1 MMVTFIVT
9 TCLTGTFWS
18 GEEKRVQEYIT
29 AILRLQ
35 ECISDIP
42 GVRIILVE
50 GNGPRK
56 TFLDDFGIEILY
68 THHNKLHISN
78 YGLKEYLDIMSV
90 IHHYQ
95 IPDDEMVVKITGR
108 YVLEKDSHFIKVLK
122 WTNRP
127 ENKDVF
133 DCLIRYGRFERKN
146 QDLEKRNINYCV
158 SGLIGLRC
166 KYFKQLDFLAGK
178 SCVDRHFEE
187 VCAKVTHQIPRS
199 KIAVFNDRGLG
210 ITICP
215 GLIYGRRVLV

>member
-1 MMVTFIVT
+1 MVTFIVT

-35 ECISDIP
+35 ECISDLP

-56 TFLDDFGIEILY
+56 TFLDDFGLEILY

-95 IPDDEMVVKITGR
+95 IPDDDDE
-108 YVLEKDSHFIKVLK
+108 
-122 WTNRP
+122 
-127 ENKDVF
+127 F
-133 DCLIRYGRFERKN
+133 DIARSPVALIAIGAISCFGILALWLLY
-146 QDLEKRNINYCV
+146 Q
-158 SGLIGLRC
+158 LI
-166 KYFKQLDFLAGK
+166 F
-178 SCVDRHFEE
+178 
-187 VCAKVTHQIPRS
+187 
-199 KIAVFNDRGLG
+199 
-210 ITICP
+210 
-215 GLIYGRRVLV
+215 